1 MKEPSRS
8 SADLVQATD
17 PLRISVAE
25 ARVPT
30 PRSLQKLL
38 REILR
43 SDADFDLFCSNHFK
57 DRVYAQLGDGMSRSR
72 KLEILFA
79 HAEPAAILDSLRS
92 EHPELVQK
100 YSHLLEWTSAPLR
113 PRARRRLALVV
124 IPLLALI
131 GLVVGWSLRQEPI
144 PTLDPFDPSAPG
156 IVLGGPWLATADG
169 KKLCAELKEHDV
181 QHAVQCVAFPLQGTN
196 GAELQEQARRA
207 RALVVVLITD
217 TGIARVSPLGGLE
230 KDALLGGTLV
240 MDLGSESNRRRA
252 AIVINALAR
261 LTGPRPDFEPDRIS
275 CPPLGESEPLDRI
288 ALLTLFVVPA
298 CEAVKIDPR
307 RLQEICGKAT
317 SETDETC
324 ALARYLEAES
334 SADLARV
341 RSLLEG
347 LRDRGPERF
356 RSASKLKLA
365 RVYCKAKEIEKAS
378 KEILDLAGGA
388 SLCLQAKL
396 AEPAAC
402 IGVSSGERP
411 VDPRIRDLEGLHI
424 ESSERFGACPAPLRA
439 AVLAG
444 RARFRAG
451 AGRWDEAIA
460 DYGAAYSLDAK
471 PFYGLYQA
479 ESLLHRKRPEE
490 AHDLVQR
497 LLGLLGKDRSVLS
510 LRVHASLL
518 DWIASRQQSDQ
529 GLRREADGA
538 LLSLHATLSPGE
550 PALEG
555 PLDEELRSLICD
567 DTPGAPCIY
576 DVLRRPS
583 TKEALLQSLGGGES
597 RQRQG
602 TRR

>member
-1 MKEPSRS
+1 MNRSNEPYRS
-8 SADLVQATD
+8 PAEPAQATD
-17 PLRISVAE
+17 PLRISVPE
-25 ARVPT
+25 AQTPT
-30 PRSLQKLL
+30 PASLQKLL

-57 DRVYAQLGDGMSRSR
+57 EQVYAQLGDGMSRTR
-72 KLEILFA
+72 KLEILFK
-79 HAEPAAILDSLRS
+79 HADPAAILDGLRC
-92 EHPELVQK
+92 ERPELVQRHL
-100 YSHLLEWTSAPLR
+100 HLLEWRSPPLPPLAP
-113 PRARRRLALVV
+113 RRLALLG
-124 IPLLALI
+124 IPVLAALGLLLA
-131 GLVVGWSLRQEPI
+131 WRLRSEPV
-144 PTLDPFDPSAPG
+144 PTLESFEPSAPG
-156 IVLGGPWLATADG
+156 IVLGGPWLSTVDG

-196 GAELQEQARRA
+196 GVDLQEQARRVG
-207 RALVVVLITD
+207 ALVVVLITD
-217 TGIARVSPLGGLE
+217 TGIARVSPLGALE

-240 MDLGSESNRRRA
+240 MDLGSEPNRRRA

-261 LTGPRPDFEPDRIS
+261 LTGPRPDFEPDRVS
-275 CPPLGESEPLDRI
+275 CPPLAESEPLDRI

-307 RLQEICGKAT
+307 RLQEVCGKAV
-317 SETDETC
+317 SEADETC
-324 ALARYLEAES
+324 ALARYLESES
-334 SADLARV
+334 SADLTRV

-365 RVYCKAKEIEKAS
+365 RLYCRAGEIDKAS
-378 KEILDLAGGA
+378 KEVLDLSAGA

-402 IGVSSGERP
+402 IDVSSGQRP
-411 VDPRIRDLEGLHI
+411 VDAQIQELERLPVGAS
-424 ESSERFGACPAPLRA
+424 ESFGACPAPLRA

-444 RARFRAG
+444 RARWWAS
-451 AGRWDEAIA
+451 AARWDDASA

-479 ESLLHRKRPEE
+479 ESLLHRRRPRE
-490 AHDLVQR
+490 AHDLLQR
-497 LLGLLGKDRSVLS
+497 MLGLLGKDRSLLP
-510 LRVHASLL
+510 LRVHAALL

-538 LLSLHATLSPGE
+538 LLSLHALLSPGE

-555 PLDEELRSLICD
+555 PLDEELRSLACEGVR
-567 DTPGAPCIY
+567 GAPCVY

-583 TKEALLQSLGGGES
+583 SKEALLQSLAVGGG
-597 RQRQG
+597 
-602 TRR
+602 

>member
-8 SADLVQATD
+8 SADLAQATD
-17 PLRISVAE
+17 PLRISLAD
-25 ARVPT
+25 AQAPT
-30 PRSLQKLL
+30 PGSLQKLL
-38 REILR
+38 KEVLR

-57 DRVYAQLGDGMSRSR
+57 EQVYAQLGDGMSRTR

-79 HAEPAAILDSLRS
+79 HAEPAAILDRLRS
-92 EHPELVQK
+92 DHPALVQK
-100 YSHLLEWTSAPLR
+100 HQHLLEWTSAPLSPLA
-113 PRARRRLALVV
+113 PRRVALLA
-124 IPLLALI
+124 IPLLAVI
-131 GLVVGWSLRQEPI
+131 ALVVAWSFRQEPI
-144 PTLDPFDPSAPG
+144 PTLDPFEASAPG
-156 IVLGGPWLATADG
+156 IVLGGPWLSTADG

-196 GAELQEQARRA
+196 AAELQEQARRA

-240 MDLGSESNRRRA
+240 MDLASEPNRRRA
-252 AIVINALAR
+252 AIVINALAH
-261 LTGPRPDFEPDRIS
+261 LSGPRPDFEPDRVS
-275 CPPLGESEPLDRI
+275 CPPLAESEPLDRI

-307 RLQEICGKAT
+307 RLQEVCGKAT
-317 SETDETC
+317 PESDETC
-324 ALARYLEAES
+324 ALARYLETES
-334 SADLARV
+334 SADLTRV

-347 LRDRGPERF
+347 LRDHGPARF

-365 RVYCKAKEIEKAS
+365 RLYCKAREIEKAS

-396 AEPAAC
+396 AELAAC
-402 IGVSSGERP
+402 VAVSSGSRP
-411 VDPRIRDLEGLHI
+411 VDPRIRELEELHV
-424 ESSERFGACPAPLRA
+424 ESSESFGVCPAPLRA

-444 RARFRAG
+444 RARLRAG

-479 ESLLHRKRPEE
+479 ESLLHRKRPSE
-490 AHDLVQR
+490 AHALLQR
-497 LLGLLGKDRSVLS
+497 LLGLLGKDRSILS
-510 LRVHASLL
+510 LRVHAALL

-538 LLSLHATLSPGE
+538 LLSLHAMLSPGE

-555 PLDEELRSLICD
+555 PLDEELRSLACD
-567 DTPGAPCIY
+567 DARAAPCIY

-583 TKEALLQSLGGGES
+583 SKEALLQSLGGG
-597 RQRQG
+597 
-602 TRR
+602 